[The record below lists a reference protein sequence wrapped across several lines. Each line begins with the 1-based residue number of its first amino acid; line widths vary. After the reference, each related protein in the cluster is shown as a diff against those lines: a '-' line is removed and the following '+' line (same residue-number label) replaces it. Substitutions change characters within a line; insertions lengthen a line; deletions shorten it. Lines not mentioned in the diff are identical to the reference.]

1 MAKRNSQTNRVLNL
15 LRARR
20 GQEVPAYEVAQVGG
34 LQYGAR
40 IHALRER
47 GHVILNRVEHHQGQT
62 LSWFKLEE
70 KRPQVEQP
78 GPTPDAPTPTESL
91 FGDIRPDRSY
101 RE

>member
-1 MAKRNSQTNRVLNL
+1 MAKHNSQTDRVLNL
-15 LRARR
+15 LHARR

-40 IHALRER
+40 IHTLRER
-47 GHVILNRVEHHQGQT
+47 GYVILNRVERHQGQT

-70 KRPQVEQP
+70 KRPQLEQP
-78 GPTPDAPTPTESL
+78 VPTSDAPIPAESL
-91 FGDIRPDRSY
+91 FGDLSPDRSY